1 VRESRGLGHWERRG
15 ELPFEPARGYHATIG
30 EAGER
35 SVLCLKGAPE
45 IVLPRCTQIARRGRY
60 HALDD
65 DARARLEATVERLGR
80 KGLRV
85 LAVAQRDASARTSL
99 HDRHVHD
106 LAFLGFVAL
115 SDPVRPTAGHAVNEL
130 RRAGVGVVMMTGD
143 HPSTAEGIG
152 AELDLLDHGVV
163 LTGDEVDVM
172 GDDELDAMLDKVAVF
187 ARVTPT
193 HKVRIVQAYQRAGRA
208 VAMTGDGANDA
219 PAIRLADVG
228 IALGERST
236 AAARDAADLIV
247 TDERI
252 ETIVDAVIEGR
263 AMWSSVRDAIAVLV
277 GGNVGEVAF
286 TIGGTLATGTP
297 PLNARQLLLVNLLTD
312 AAPAMAIAMRR
323 PRRDTPESL
332 LTEGPEASLGD
343 ALTRAILLRGA
354 TTATGAGLAY
364 TLARLTGR
372 PRRASTVGMVALT
385 AGQFAQTVAVGG
397 RDPYVLAAG
406 IGSTL
411 LLGTLVMTP
420 GVSRLVGCTPIG
432 PVGWGI
438 AISCAV
444 GTTVGAQLLPRVVP
458 ALAPAQR

>member
-1 VRESRGLGHWERRG
+1 
-15 ELPFEPARGYHATIG
+15 
-30 EAGER
+30 
-35 SVLCLKGAPE
+35 
-45 IVLPRCTQIARRGRY
+45 
-60 HALDD
+60 
-65 DARARLEATVERLGR
+65 
-80 KGLRV
+80 
-85 LAVAQRDASARTSL
+85 
-99 HDRHVHD
+99 
-106 LAFLGFVAL
+106 
-115 SDPVRPTAGHAVNEL
+115 
-130 RRAGVGVVMMTGD
+130 MMTGD

-152 AELDLLDHGVV
+152 MELDLLDHGTV

-172 GDDELDAMLDKVAVF
+172 HDDELDGMLEKVAVF

-193 HKVRIVQAYQRAGRA
+193 HKVRIVQAYQRTGRA

-228 IALGERST
+228 IALGEQST
-236 AAARDAADLIV
+236 PAARDAADVVV
-247 TDERI
+247 TDGRI
-252 ETIVDAVIEGR
+252 ETIVDAIIEGR
-263 AMWSSVRDAIAVLV
+263 SMWSSVRDAIAVLV

-286 TIGGTLATGTP
+286 TIGGTLVTGTP

-323 PRRDTPESL
+323 PRRDTAESL
-332 LTEGPEASLGD
+332 LTEGPEAALGD

-364 TLARLTGR
+364 TIARLTGR
-372 PRRASTVGMVALT
+372 PHRASTVGMVALT
-385 AGQFAQTVAVGG
+385 AGQFAQTVAVAG
-397 RDPYVLAAG
+397 RDPYVVAAG

-444 GTTVGAQLLPRVVP
+444 GTTVAAQLLPRALP
-458 ALAPAQR
+458 ALAPARIR